1 MTRLVLVLAVLGLG
15 AGAAPGQTPDAVA
28 RLARQK
34 GWHADL
40 EAGRAAARRSGKP
53 LLVVFR
59 CAP

>member
-1 MTRLVLVLAVLGLG
+1 MHHLALVVAVLA
-15 AGAAPGQTPDAVA
+15 AGQPSDAVA